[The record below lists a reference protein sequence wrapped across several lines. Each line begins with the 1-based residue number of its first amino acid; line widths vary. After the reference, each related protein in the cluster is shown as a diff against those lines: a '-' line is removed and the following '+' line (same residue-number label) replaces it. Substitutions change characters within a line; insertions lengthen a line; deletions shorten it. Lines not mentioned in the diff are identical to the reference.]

1 MENSKPTLGVSG
13 MILGAIGVVV
23 CVALI
28 IGVWVLSSRL
38 SDRTAQ
44 VFGVVESGL
53 VLADEQVGRVN
64 GAIQDLQTGF
74 QGRIEDIDLE
84 ALIARLDDLAG
95 LVDAT
100 ESTANT
106 AGGSIRFAS
115 ALMAGGMTDEV
126 AADIDGLATNLETMS
141 LDLEGVQE
149 NVTAFLEGRADDG
162 VVAQINTTVDD
173 LLVRVA
179 TVASLIDNTSSRV
192 SQIEQNMLRWISMAK
207 WILILLFLW
216 IGAEQLLLFAHGWV
230 SFAARKQS

>member
-53 VLADEQVGRVN
+53 VIADEQVGRVN

-216 IGAEQLLLFAHGWV
+216 IGAEQMLLFAHGWV

>member
-74 QGRIEDIDLE
+74 QGRVEDIDPE
-84 ALIARLDDLAG
+84 AMLSQLDDLAG

-106 AGGSIRFAS
+106 AGSAIRFAS
-115 ALMAGGMTDEV
+115 AMMAGGMTDEV
-126 AADIDGLATNLETMS
+126 AADVDELATNLETMS
-141 LDLEGVQE
+141 LDLEGVQD
-149 NVTAFLEGRADDG
+149 NVLAYLEGRADDG
-162 VVAQINTTVDD
+162 VTAQINTAVDD
-173 LLVRVA
+173 LLVRVE
-179 TVASLIDNTSSRV
+179 TVDSLIDNTSSRANEI
-192 SQIEQNMLRWISMAK
+192 QQNMLGWISIAK
-207 WILILLFLW
+207 WVLILLFLW
-216 IGAEQLLLFAHGWV
+216 IGAEQVLLFAHGWV